1 MPLEIRPQTMDLK
14 TSDLYLGYGSSPVID
29 GLNFVVPAGK
39 ITAVIGA
46 NGSGKST
53 LLRGLSRVLKPTS
66 GSVLLNGRNIH
77 EQSTKAVARQVGLL
91 PQGPTAPSGLTVMD
105 LVRRGRYPHQRMFEQ
120 WSSEDETSVRK
131 ALALTKLSD
140 SAGVLVDHL
149 SGGQR
154 QRAWIAMA
162 LAQDAHL
169 MLLDEPTTY
178 LDIAHQVEIL
188 ELLKK
193 LNIEE
198 ARTVV
203 MVLHDI
209 NQGSRYADHVV
220 AMLNGAVAVQG
231 APKEV
236 LTASMIERVFGLKA
250 VVIADPVTGT
260 PLCVPDAPENA

>member
-1 MPLEIRPQTMDLK
+1 MPREITPQTTDLE
-14 TSDLYLGYGSSPVID
+14 TSDLVLGYGSKPVIA

-39 ITAVIGA
+39 ITAIIGA

-53 LLRGLSRVLKPTS
+53 LLRGLSRVLKPTN
-66 GSVLLNGRNIH
+66 GSVFLNGRDIH

-105 LVRRGRYPHQRMFEQ
+105 LVRRGRYPHQRIFDQ
-120 WSSEDETSVRK
+120 WSREDEAAVQK
-131 ALALTKLSD
+131 ALTLTRLSD
-140 SAGVLVDHL
+140 SAGDLVDHL

-162 LAQDAHL
+162 LSQDARL

-188 ELLKK
+188 ELLRK

-203 MVLHDI
+203 MVVHDI

-220 AMLNGAVAVQG
+220 AMLNGDVAIQG
-231 APKEV
+231 TPDEV
-236 LTASMIERVFGLKA
+236 VTPSMMEKVFGLKA
-250 VVIADPVTGT
+250 VVIADPATGT
-260 PLCVPDAPENA
+260 PLCVPDIPGNG

>member
-1 MPLEIRPQTMDLK
+1 
-14 TSDLYLGYGSSPVID
+14 
-29 GLNFVVPAGK
+29 
-39 ITAVIGA
+39 
-46 NGSGKST
+46 
-53 LLRGLSRVLKPTS
+53 
-66 GSVLLNGRNIH
+66 
-77 EQSTKAVARQVGLL
+77 
-91 PQGPTAPSGLTVMD
+91 
-105 LVRRGRYPHQRMFEQ
+105 
-120 WSSEDETSVRK
+120 
-131 ALALTKLSD
+131 
-140 SAGVLVDHL
+140 
-149 SGGQR
+149 
-154 QRAWIAMA
+154 MA

-220 AMLNGAVAVQG
+220 AMLNGDVFIQG
-231 APKEV
+231 APDEV
-236 LTASMIERVFGLKA
+236 VTASMMEKVFGLKA
-250 VVIADPVTGT
+250 VVNADPATGT